1 MSASRSERL
10 VWRAQRASATSSR
23 RSACTVTRAS
33 TAWRDERGNVESSLT
48 LIPLLFLFLI
58 GVQLILAINVRDAD
72 SMKASDGASK
82 RAISGNFRDSDRE
95 TLLNSPD
102 RFSNISLLISR
113 ESRKIPEL
121 VPGLS
126 RLLGRDLET
135 DVRGVAI
142 IENTR

>member
-1 MSASRSERL
+1 MNHSCTGRIT
-10 VWRAQRASATSSR
+10 WR
-23 RSACTVTRAS
+23 
-33 TAWRDERGNVESSLT
+33 AWRDERGNVESSLT

-58 GVQLILAINVRDAD
+58 GVQLILAIHARDVD
-72 SMKASDGASK
+72 SIRVSDGASK

-102 RFSNISLLISR
+102 RFSNISLLIAQ

-121 VPGLS
+121 IPGLS

-135 DVRGVAI
+135 DVRGVAV